1 MIPQLQCLLTGTDQH
16 TFGKLSE
23 YASKLPWLNVIGNVI
38 NTREAR
44 HYLQEFDID
53 VLFCDAST
61 ITEEEMEIFLQKKG
75 DTLLTIVVASS
86 EELGACHFKCDVF
99 SFLQKP
105 VSFEKF
111 FNALSYAKTYLHS
124 TANNNT
130 ISTPV
135 DYVFIKSEYRF
146 YKVKFSEIIFCESMK
161 DYTQV
166 YVVNKNKPI
175 ITLQNLKTFV
185 SKLPKEEFV
194 RVHRSYVVSLA
205 CIDVISKNEVIIGQ
219 KFIPIGESYRSSLF
233 QLVEQSS

>member
-1 MIPQLQCLLTGTDQH
+1 MIPQLQCLLTGTDKN
-16 TFGKLSE
+16 TFQQLSE
-23 YASKLPWLNVIGNVI
+23 YSSKLPWLNVMGNVI

-53 VLFCDAST
+53 ILFCDAVT
-61 ITEEEMEIFLQKKG
+61 VTEEEMENFLKKKG
-75 DTLLTIVVASS
+75 DKVLTIVVASP
-86 EELGACHFKCDVF
+86 EELAACNFKCDVF

-111 FNALSYAKTYLHS
+111 FNALSYAKTYLHT
-124 TANNNT
+124 TASKNV
-130 ISTPV
+130 IAPV

-166 YVVNKNKPI
+166 YVANKNKPI

-205 CIDVISKNEVIIGQ
+205 SIDVISKNEVIIGQ

>member
-1 MIPQLQCLLTGTDQH
+1 MIPQLQCLLTGTDKN
-16 TFGKLSE
+16 TFQQLSE
-23 YASKLPWLNVIGNVI
+23 YASKLPWIKVIGNVI

-53 VLFCDAST
+53 ILFCDALT
-61 ITEEEMEIFLQKKG
+61 VTEEEMENFLKKKG
-75 DTLLTIVVASS
+75 DKVLTIVVASP
-86 EELGACHFKCDVF
+86 EELAACNFKCDVF

-124 TANNNT
+124 TANKSVNA
-130 ISTPV
+130 PV

-166 YVVNKNKPI
+166 YVANKNKPI

-205 CIDVISKNEVIIGQ
+205 SIDVISKNEVIIGQ

>member
-1 MIPQLQCLLTGTDQH
+1 
-16 TFGKLSE
+16 
-23 YASKLPWLNVIGNVI
+23 
-38 NTREAR
+38 
-44 HYLQEFDID
+44 
-53 VLFCDAST
+53 
-61 ITEEEMEIFLQKKG
+61 
-75 DTLLTIVVASS
+75 
-86 EELGACHFKCDVF
+86 
-99 SFLQKP
+99 KP

-124 TANNNT
+124 TANKS
-130 ISTPV
+130 ISIPV

-166 YVVNKNKPI
+166 YVANKNKPI

-205 CIDVISKNEVIIGQ
+205 SIDVISKNEVI
-219 KFIPIGESYRSSLF
+219 
-233 QLVEQSS
+233 

>member
-1 MIPQLQCLLTGTDQH
+1 MIPQLQCLLTGTDKN
-16 TFGKLSE
+16 TFQQLSE
-23 YASKLPWLNVIGNVI
+23 YASKLPWLSVMGNVI

-53 VLFCDAST
+53 ILFCDAVT
-61 ITEEEMEIFLQKKG
+61 VTEEEMENFLKKKG
-75 DTLLTIVVASS
+75 DKVLTIVVASP
-86 EELGACHFKCDVF
+86 EELAACNFKCDVF

-111 FNALSYAKTYLHS
+111 FNALSYAKTYLHT
-124 TANNNT
+124 TA
-130 ISTPV
+130 SKSVSAPV

-166 YVVNKNKPI
+166 YVANKNKPI

-185 SKLPKEEFV
+185 NKLPKEEFV
-194 RVHRSYVVSLA
+194 RVHRSFVVSLA
-205 CIDVISKNEVIIGQ
+205 SIDVISKNEVIIGQ